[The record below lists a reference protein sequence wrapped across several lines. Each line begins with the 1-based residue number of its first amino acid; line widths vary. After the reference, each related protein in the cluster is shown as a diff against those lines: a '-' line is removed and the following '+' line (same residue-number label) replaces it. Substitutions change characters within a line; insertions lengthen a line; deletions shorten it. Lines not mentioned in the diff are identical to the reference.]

1 MQKKLSRGWEIK
13 IFQFNRNNYK
23 SQILLLLILFVSNS
37 LSAQY
42 SRFSKEIDRYDNILE
57 SIKKTDYLTTDELI
71 LLSKKIEVRE
81 EFVSTLQSEVKQFN
95 KKINSLE
102 SSIKRIEA
110 DLEIAK
116 EQYAELLVFTY
127 LSRTESSFFM
137 FILSAQSFNQ
147 AYLRFK
153 YLKIITTYTK
163 RQAEFILFYKKE
175 LEYQKEILQKEK
187 NIREIF
193 DKSYQNQKNLLTVDI
208 RTQLIYIQKLQQKS
222 DTLRKQ
228 LDIYNAWQKELNLSI
243 KTEIT
248 IKIQSPEN
256 DDEMT
261 AKFEENKGKM
271 PMPLYETIVI
281 SAYGEHK
288 HPTLDKIKI
297 KNDGIDITSHSD
309 DKAKAVFEGTVI
321 RIVEIPGHNSSVLI
335 KHGDYFTVYSSL
347 VDIQVVEN
355 QKVIEGN
362 ILGQVSKAENQ
373 KYPVL
378 NFQVWHLADK
388 KDPITWVKR

>member
-1 MQKKLSRGWEIK
+1 MQKKLSKNWNYK
-13 IFQFNRNNYK
+13 IFELAKNYWK
-23 SQILLLLILFVSNS
+23 FPILILALLFVSSS
-37 LSAQY
+37 LDAQY
-42 SRFSKEIDRYDNILE
+42 SRFSKEIDRYDNILANVE
-57 SIKKTDYLTTDELI
+57 KNDYLTTDELI
-71 LLSKKIEVRE
+71 LLSKKIEIRE

-102 SSIKRIEA
+102 NSINRIET

-116 EQYAELLVFTY
+116 SQYAKLLVFTY
-127 LSRTESSFFM
+127 LSRTETSFFM
-137 FILSAQSFNQ
+137 FILSAHSFNQ
-147 AYLRFK
+147 AYLRYK
-153 YLKIITTYTK
+153 YLKIITTFTK
-163 RQAEFILFYKKE
+163 RQAEFILYYKKE

-208 RTQLIYIQKLQQKS
+208 RTHINYIQKMQQKS
-222 DTLRKQ
+222 DTLRKR
-228 LDIYNAWQKELNLSI
+228 LEHYHAWQKELNLSI

-248 IKIQSPEN
+248 ENTEDAENEDKI
-256 DDEMT
+256 T
-261 AKFEENKGKM
+261 LKFENNKGKM

-281 SAYGEHK
+281 SAYGEHQ

-309 DKAKAVFEGTVI
+309 NKAKAIFDGIIV

-335 KHGDYFTVYSSL
+335 KHGEYFTVYSNL
-347 VDIQVVEN
+347 IDIQVSEN
-355 QKVIEGN
+355 EQIIQGD
-362 ILGQVSKAENQ
+362 ILGQVATVEN
-373 KYPVL
+373 KNYPVL

-388 KDPITWVKR
+388 KDPIVWVKR